1 MGLQRS
7 FDVLSRIV
15 ERYESRGRSIRD
27 VEARTDSGD
36 AETLHV
42 SVDAPVSLCAES
54 ESGLDSGISLES
66 ASLSDGGLTAEFSVS
81 ELFDVPSVD
90 GVTISTDEHAVRV
103 VDGILVVTAEL
114 TIESTCEGA
123 QGPVS
128 AEASHPDGD
137 EAAEL
142 AESEDPTKSRDPSES
157 EDPAESDDLSNRLAA
172 VRNESVPAYEDTEY
186 LTALY
191 EACDTFTEMSEHIP
205 MDVAAETVRRYM
217 IEAGV
222 HDPTSYD
229 TAGDAESVEAE
240 EEEEPS
246 SEPTTQHPNQAAAP
260 LDTIPEEQLVTDGLG
275 LPEDVQVEDV
285 VDAVVES
292 GAVYEVERRLGLD
305 QQRTR
310 ELLGQLNVLDL
321 VLCRLDHG
329 DRTASRDDVV
339 RRIRQC
345 TTTEVS
351 GAT

>member
-1 MGLQRS
+1 MGLQHS
-7 FDVLSRIV
+7 FDILSQIV
-15 ERYESRGRSIRD
+15 EQYESHGRSIRG

-36 AETLHV
+36 AGTLHV

-54 ESGLDSGISLES
+54 ESGLNSGISLES

-81 ELFDVPSVD
+81 ELFGVPSMD
-90 GVTISTDEHAVRV
+90 GVTVSANEDAVRV

-114 TIESTCEGA
+114 TIEPTCEES
-123 QGPVS
+123 QESVS
-128 AEASHPDGD
+128 ADASHPDDDGAD
-137 EAAEL
+137 DRAEPR
-142 AESEDPTKSRDPSES
+142 SPS
-157 EDPAESDDLSNRLAA
+157 ESDDLPSRLAA
-172 VRNESVPAYEDTEY
+172 VRDESVPAYEDTEY
-186 LTALY
+186 LAALY
-191 EACDTFTEMSEHIP
+191 EACDTFTEMSEHIS

-240 EEEEPS
+240 ADGPS
-246 SEPTTQHPNQAAAP
+246 SESTTHHPNQAAVTP
-260 LDTIPEEQLVTDGLG
+260 DPIPEEQLVTDGIG
-275 LPEDVQVEDV
+275 LPEDVQVEDI

-292 GAVYEVERRLGLD
+292 AAVYEVERRLGLD

-321 VLCRLDHG
+321 VLCRLDDG
-329 DRTASRDDVV
+329 DQTASRDDVV

-345 TTTEVS
+345 TASEVS